1 MALRGAAARRYAQAI
16 FDIATEQKALDKWL
30 TDLRAIATTL
40 GSPQAVAALEDP
52 SVTDETQRRVIDD
65 LVPKNLN
72 NPLALNLL
80 YILVDRHRLGLL
92 QGILASFQEMYNK
105 AKGIVI
111 ADVVSAVPLDEA
123 HQREVASQLSRI
135 TGGKTVQL
143 RVRHDPTILGG
154 LIARIGD
161 ELIDASVA
169 TRLASLGERL
179 A

>member
-16 FDIATEQKALDKWL
+16 FDIAMEQNALDKWL
-30 TDLRAIATTL
+30 NDLRALAGTL

-52 SVTDETQRRVIDD
+52 SVTEETQRKVIND
-65 LVPKNLN
+65 LVPKDMN

-80 YILVDRHRLGLL
+80 YILVDRQRLGLL
-92 QGILASFQEMYNK
+92 PRILETYQEMYNK
-105 AKGIVI
+105 AKGIVV

-123 HQREVASQLSRI
+123 HQREVANQLSRI
-135 TGGKTVQL
+135 MGGKTVQL
-143 RVRHDPTILGG
+143 RIRHDPRILGG
-154 LIARIGD
+154 IIARIGD

-179 A
+179 S